1 MKWAC
6 FVTGTDT
13 GVGKTIVTAALA
25 AALAQRGL
33 RVGVMKPAE
42 TDCPPEQGREGAH
55 DAQLLRRMA
64 RCTAPLE
71 LIVPYALPL
80 PLAPALS
87 AEEAGVT
94 IELAEIVRCYRQLLA
109 THDVVLVEGAG
120 GLLVPLTAQQTMLDL
135 AATLGLPLLVV
146 ARNVLGVINHTCLTV
161 AVASRRARVL
171 GVVLNHPAAPDESDP
186 AVRSNAEALQR
197 WCPVP
202 LYGPL
207 PHLAEVTE
215 AALTTAGNQLLS
227 AGLLESM
234 ALDIAEG
241 ESVGAAASGAA
252 TAAADEGIPTE
263 PLNEAGA

>member
-6 FVTGTDT
+6 FITGTDT

-25 AALAQRGL
+25 AALVQRGL

-55 DAQLLRRMA
+55 DAQLLRWAA

-71 LIVPYALPL
+71 LVVPYALPL

-94 IELAEIVRCYRQLLA
+94 IELAEIVRCYRELLE

-135 AATLGLPLLVV
+135 AVTLELPLLVV
-146 ARNVLGVINHTCLTV
+146 ARNVLGVINHSCLTV
-161 AVASRRARVL
+161 AVASRRTRVL
-171 GVVLNHPAAPDESDP
+171 GVVLNHPVPLDESDP
-186 AVRSNAEALQR
+186 AVRRNADALRR

-207 PHLAEVTE
+207 PHLADLSEE
-215 AALTTAGNQLLS
+215 ALTAAGSRLLS
-227 AGLLESM
+227 AKLLEGM

-241 ESVGAAASGAA
+241 EGIAAEAAAAA
-252 TAAADEGIPTE
+252 GEGIPTE
-263 PLNEAGA
+263 PLNDAGA

>member
-13 GVGKTIVTAALA
+13 GVGKTVVTAALA
-25 AALAQRGL
+25 VALRQRGL

-42 TDCPPEQGREGAH
+42 TDCPLEQGREGAH
-55 DAQLLRRMA
+55 DAQLLQRAA
-64 RCTAPLE
+64 RCLAPLE
-71 LIVPYALPL
+71 LVVPYALPL

-94 IELAEIVRCYRQLLA
+94 IEPGEIVRCYRRLLA

-135 AATLGLPLLVV
+135 AVTLRLPLLVV

-161 AVASRRARVL
+161 AVASQRARVL
-171 GVVLNHPAAPDESDP
+171 GVVLNHPAPPDESDP
-186 AVRSNAEALQR
+186 AVRSNAAALRR

-202 LYGPL
+202 LYGPAPYL
-207 PHLAEVTE
+207 TDLDEEALAV
-215 AALTTAGNQLLS
+215 LGQQLLS
-227 AGLLESM
+227 AELLEGM
-234 ALDIAEG
+234 ALDVAEG
-241 ESVGAAASGAA
+241 FDAPAAAS
-252 TAAADEGIPTE
+252 TDEEGIPTE

>member
-25 AALAQRGL
+25 AALVQRGL

-42 TDCPPEQGREGAH
+42 TDCLPEQGRDGAQ
-55 DAQLLRRMA
+55 DAQFLRRVA

-135 AATLGLPLLVV
+135 AVTLGLPLLVV

-161 AVASRRARVL
+161 AVASQRARVL
-171 GVVLNHPAAPDESDP
+171 GVVLNHPGAPDESDLS
-186 AVRSNAEALQR
+186 VRSNANALQR

-207 PHLAEVTE
+207 PHLANLNEE
-215 AALTTAGNQLLS
+215 ALAAAGSQLLS

-241 ESVGAAASGAA
+241 QGVGA
-252 TAAADEGIPTE
+252 TAAAAASATEEGIPTE
-263 PLNEAGA
+263 PLNEASS